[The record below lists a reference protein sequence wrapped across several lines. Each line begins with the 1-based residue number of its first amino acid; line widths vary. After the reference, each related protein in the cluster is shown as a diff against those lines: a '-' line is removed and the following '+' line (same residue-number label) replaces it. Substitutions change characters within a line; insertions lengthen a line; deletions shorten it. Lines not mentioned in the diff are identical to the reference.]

1 MLNQSFDSKTL
12 LNLTTKREIINFK
25 LGRNTSEYKDA
36 LTDISKKINSEN
48 FNFHSLNCYTYEKRC
63 IYKVDS
69 AEEYYAIRKITDNL
83 KRIYR
88 IKFSN
93 KEDIIHQVI
102 NIISDTSNFNIIR
115 LDVKNFFESI
125 NFTSI
130 INKIKSD
137 NILSKSSHN
146 KIIQIKKS
154 LPINFNGLPRGLAIS
169 SVLSEL
175 FMEEID
181 DKIRSLSSTYYYARY
196 VDDII
201 IISHDIN
208 LNTDY
213 FRKMFSSKGLILN
226 EKSNNL
232 LIPPVNNTEETNKFN
247 FLGYDFLIH
256 SIKNKYD
263 FRQITIDMSQNKI
276 KKTKTRIIKSILS
289 HAESHD
295 EKLLAK
301 RIKFLSG
308 NYIVKI
314 DKNNKRIHTDDDN
327 PTLKGGIYYNNKFIN
342 TKLSLSM
349 LNEFLRKL
357 LLCTK
362 NNSIGRAVRSIPI
375 STRRT
380 LMSHCFISGH
390 THAIFHDFTES
401 DIQEIRRCWR

>member
-36 LTDISKKINSEN
+36 LTEISKKINSEN
-48 FNFHSLNCYTYEKRC
+48 FHFHTLNCYTYEKRC

-83 KRIYR
+83 KRIYKV
-88 IKFSN
+88 KFSN

-102 NIISDTSNFNIIR
+102 NIISDTSSFNIIR

-125 NFTSI
+125 NFTTI
-130 INKIKSD
+130 IDKIKSD
-137 NILSKSSHN
+137 NILSKSSHD

-154 LPINFNGLPRGLAIS
+154 LPVSFNGLPRGLAIS

-181 DKIRSLSSTYYYARY
+181 NKIRSLSSTYYYARY

-201 IISHDIN
+201 LISHDIN
-208 LNTDY
+208 INTDY
-213 FRKMFSSKGLILN
+213 FREMFSSKELMLN
-226 EKSNNL
+226 EKSNDL
-232 LIPPVNNTEETNKFN
+232 LIAPANNTQETNKFN

-256 SIKNKYD
+256 SKKNQD
-263 FRQITIDMSQNKI
+263 NFRQITIDMSQNKI
-276 KKTKTRIIKSILS
+276 KKIKTRIIKAILS
-289 HAESHD
+289 HAKSHD
-295 EKLLAK
+295 EKLLTK

-308 NYIVKI
+308 NYIVKN
-314 DKNNKRIHTDDDN
+314 DKNNRRIHTNDDN
-327 PTLKGGIYYNNKFIN
+327 HNLKGGIYYNNKFIN
-342 TKLSLSM
+342 TKSNLSM
-349 LNEFLRKL
+349 LNEFLKKL

-375 STRRT
+375 STRRA

-390 THAIFHDFTES
+390 THVIFHSFTEN